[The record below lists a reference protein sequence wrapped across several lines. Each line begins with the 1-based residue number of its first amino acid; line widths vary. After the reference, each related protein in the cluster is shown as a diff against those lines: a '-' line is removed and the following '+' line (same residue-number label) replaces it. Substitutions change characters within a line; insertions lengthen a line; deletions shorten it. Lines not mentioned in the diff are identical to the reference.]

1 MRKINEQVIST
12 ITDLVGGLL
21 NANTAE
27 LDEAYLRAEGS
38 LAVSIGV
45 KISPDDKGLKI
56 QAGLSFVS
64 GRIKDTATAIIDNE
78 QIALFH
84 PEYQK
89 EPEEP
94 NIFGSLAPSDLEG
107 EEGDPLADE
116 EAAVLE
122 KLEQI

>member
-1 MRKINEQVIST
+1 MTKISERTIST

-21 NANTAE
+21 NANTAG

-84 PEYQK
+84 EKPSS
-89 EPEEP
+89 
-94 NIFGSLAPSDLEG
+94 IFGSLAPTDLEE